1 MNINLPADPRVLSGH
16 RQAARGGL
24 ATALPKFLRRALA
37 PLYGNP
43 AAIEL
48 HRKARFEADCLRTV
62 RNAIAKARPA
72 DGGASTSLAQP
83 VPYHALHGETGEGF
97 ETRRVALRPAGRRHC
112 HSRTRL
118 SDADPRNRHHHA
130 HGLTHGPCAVCHL
143 AHHWSRDGNRVR
155 RVHNLSSPGFLA
167 TAPHWRPPSPTV

>member
-1 MNINLPADPRVLSGH
+1 MSLLPADPRVLSGH

-48 HRKARFEADCLRTV
+48 HRQARFEADCLRAV
-62 RNAIAKARPA
+62 RNAIDKARPA

-97 ETRRVALRPAGRRHC
+97 ETRRSRYDLPAGV
-112 HSRTRL
+112 T
-118 SDADPRNRHHHA
+118 
-130 HGLTHGPCAVCHL
+130 VIL
-143 AHHWSRDGNRVR
+143 A
-155 RVHNLSSPGFLA
+155 LGFLTPILA
-167 TAPHWRPPSPTV
+167 IVIITHMG

>member
-24 ATALPKFLRRALA
+24 ATALPKFLRRVFA

-48 HRKARFEADCLRTV
+48 HRKARFEADCLRAV

-97 ETRRVALRPAGRRHC
+97 ETRASRYDLPAGV
-112 HSRTRL
+112 T
-118 SDADPRNRHHHA
+118 
-130 HGLTHGPCAVCHL
+130 VIL
-143 AHHWSRDGNRVR
+143 A
-155 RVHNLSSPGFLA
+155 LGFLTPILA
-167 TAPHWRPPSPTV
+167 IVIITHMG

>member
-1 MNINLPADPRVLSGH
+1 MSLPPTSTPADPRDHPGH

-24 ATALPKFLRRALA
+24 PTALPNLFRRALA

-48 HRKARFEADCLRTV
+48 HRLAVLEADLRSTIKACQRRV
-62 RNAIAKARPA
+62 YDSITHAKARPA

-97 ETRRVALRPAGRRHC
+97 ETLRRRYDLPASIQVALALGFVIPILAIVIARH
-112 HSRTRL
+112 
-118 SDADPRNRHHHA
+118 
-130 HGLTHGPCAVCHL
+130 GG
-143 AHHWSRDGNRVR
+143 
-155 RVHNLSSPGFLA
+155 
-167 TAPHWRPPSPTV
+167 

>member
-1 MNINLPADPRVLSGH
+1 MNLPPADPRDHPGH

-24 ATALPKFLRRALA
+24 PTALPKFLRRALA

-48 HRKARFEADCLRTV
+48 HRLAVLEADLRSTIKACQRRV
-62 RNAIAKARPA
+62 YDSITHAKARPA

-97 ETRRVALRPAGRRHC
+97 ETRRSRYDLPAGV
-112 HSRTRL
+112 T
-118 SDADPRNRHHHA
+118 
-130 HGLTHGPCAVCHL
+130 VIL
-143 AHHWSRDGNRVR
+143 A
-155 RVHNLSSPGFLA
+155 LGFLTPILA
-167 TAPHWRPPSPTV
+167 IVIIPHMG